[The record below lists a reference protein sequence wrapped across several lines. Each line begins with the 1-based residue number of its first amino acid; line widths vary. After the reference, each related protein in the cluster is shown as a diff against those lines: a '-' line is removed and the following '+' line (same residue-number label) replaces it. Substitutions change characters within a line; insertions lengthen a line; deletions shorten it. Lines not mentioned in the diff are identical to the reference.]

1 MCYVILWA
9 NDLKNIGKRGVIEM
23 TIYLPIQIG
32 RLKATPTL
40 NGNRQKKRIDEE
52 KIHKR
57 D

>member
-9 NDLKNIGKRGVIEM
+9 YDLKNIGYRGVIEM

-32 RLKATPTL
+32 RSHPHLEREQA
-40 NGNRQKKRIDEE
+40 KKRIDEE